1 MLTRRAFVSSG
12 IGAGIALSLEPKQV
26 LAQTASKRVI
36 VDAQV
41 HMWKANTPDRPWAPK
56 TRPQIP
62 EPMTIERILPMM
74 NEAGVDRV
82 VIVPPSLEGD
92 RVDYGAEAAKRYPG
106 RFATMGRMS
115 IDNPK
120 EAVRLAK
127 WRDQPAVL
135 GVRLNVSPD
144 HAKILTDGSADWFWP
159 AAEKAGIPI
168 MFLASGSMPA
178 FAKVAEKHPKLAL
191 IIDHMGVS
199 SQTMRDGKTDEAVAE
214 TAKLA
219 RFPNVSVKVSS
230 IPLFSKQD
238 YPWRD
243 VEPHIKRLY
252 DAYGP
257 QRCHWGTD
265 LTNSFVKATYKQR
278 VTQFTEEL
286 KFLSEDDKDW
296 IMGKSLLAKLRWS

>member
-1 MLTRRAFVSSG
+1 MLSRRAFVG
-12 IGAGIALSLEPKQV
+12 GGLGAGVALSLDSN
-26 LAQTASKRVI
+26 LAVAQAPAKRLI

-41 HMWKANTPDRPWAPK
+41 HMWKANTPDRPWEPN

-92 RVDYGAEAAKRYPG
+92 RVDYGQEAAKRYPG
-106 RFATMGRMS
+106 RFATMGR
-115 IDNPK
+115 IAFDNPK
-120 EAVRLAK
+120 EAGRLARF
-127 WRDQPAVL
+127 RDQPAVL
-135 GVRLNVSPD
+135 GVRLNVSPEN
-144 HAKILTDGSADWFWP
+144 AKHLTDGSADWFWP
-159 AAEKAGIPI
+159 LAEKSNIPV
-168 MFLASGSMPA
+168 MFLASGAMPA
-178 FAKVAEKHPKLAL
+178 FSMVAEKYAKLAL

-199 SQTMRDGKTDEAVAE
+199 SQTMRDGKTAEAVAE
-214 TAKLA
+214 AAKFA
-219 RFPNVSVKVSS
+219 KYPNVSVKLSS

-252 DAYGP
+252 DAFGP
-257 QRCHWGTD
+257 ERCHWGTD

-286 KFLSEDDKDW
+286 KFLSEADKDW
-296 IMGKSLLAKLRWS
+296 IMGKSLLQKLRWA